1 MVKTISP
8 EKFKKLVNSP
18 NKFALQCAN
27 HMLSLKTLNTI
38 DKSKDFIGYM
48 LALNVYY
55 WYVYST
61 IHKNE
66 SPINRQIKLQ
76 LGGYEL
82 TDLKGKKVRL
92 DDIDYDDREYRSGFV
107 FQLLD
112 AIGEYLIP
120 LYGMYN
126 EKESKHK

>member
-8 EKFKKLVNSP
+8 EEFKKLVNSP

-55 WYVYST
+55 WYVYSA
-61 IHKNE
+61 IHESE
-66 SPINRQIKLQ
+66 SPINRQIKSQ
-76 LGGYEL
+76 FGMYKL
-82 TDLKGKKVRL
+82 TDLKGKRVRL

-120 LYGMYN
+120 LYRMYN
-126 EKESKHK
+126 ERRG